1 DGLFTSYFF
10 LCLFYFLQKR
20 QILVTVIEICLPLLF
35 AAILIALRHRVH
47 SISHPNAT
55 VYPPESVDDL
65 PGFFYR
71 RHPSNPWELA
81 YVPSNSSAVRSIAE
95 AVERHLCFFFS
106 PSAAQ
111 GFASERDFEEYVK
124 SDNRSGSVL
133 AAVVFKHRF
142 PQSAAPLP
150 LQVDYELRFKYSPR
164 NAPRS
169 EQTGLNPNLDR
180 DWHTSYLFPLF
191 QLPGP
196 REAKFADGGTPGE
209 GCLSSATGYFVAK
222 GMGVMF
228 CTATQ
233 LVTEIH

>member
-1 DGLFTSYFF
+1 M
-10 LCLFYFLQKR
+10 LCA
-20 QILVTVIEICLPLLF
+20 C
-35 AAILIALRHRVH
+35 
-47 SISHPNAT
+47 ISVFPH
-55 VYPPESVDDL
+55 
-65 PGFFYR
+65 
-71 RHPSNPWELA
+71 
-81 YVPSNSSAVRSIAE
+81 
-95 AVERHLCFFFS
+95 
-106 PSAAQ
+106 SAAQ

-142 PQSAAPLP
+142 PQSSSPLP
-150 LQVDYELRFKYSPR
+150 LQVSGAGGAGDAMGAASSIPLLSPRRSVLTPVCSCQVNYKLRFKYSPR

-209 GCLSSATGYFVAK
+209 GRLCRGLFLG
-222 GMGVMF
+222 
-228 CTATQ
+228 
-233 LVTEIH
+233 

>member
-1 DGLFTSYFF
+1 MPASLF
-10 LCLFYFLQKR
+10 
-20 QILVTVIEICLPLLF
+20 
-35 AAILIALRHRVH
+35 
-47 SISHPNAT
+47 
-55 VYPPESVDDL
+55 
-65 PGFFYR
+65 
-71 RHPSNPWELA
+71 
-81 YVPSNSSAVRSIAE
+81 
-95 AVERHLCFFFS
+95 FFFS

-142 PQSAAPLP
+142 QQSTAPLP
-150 LQVDYELRFKYSPR
+150 LQVSRAGGGGEGTRTPEGTGMGDSILPPSAIPILLLSVPPATPSVCSLQVDYELRFKYSPR

-209 GCLSSATGYFVAK
+209 SCLSSATGCFVAK
-222 GMGVMF
+222 GMGVIF

-233 LVTEIH
+233 LVTEIDRGSELLNKWFS